1 MIAEADR
8 TSEGTGYVSTSSS
21 DGHVRKGEVR
31 SMGHF
36 RSEARGRAQGGGREQ
51 DPGRLGVASS
61 DPRSGEYGRSSEIA
75 VRRAPGTRGSTP
87 RRGGSSWVN
96 WQSALYVFVLGAVCV
111 PLASLTSFW
120 WIIPVLGA
128 VVPVALAALNKPRL
142 VSGERDDRK
151 LKERE
156 LLHALAEQGDLTPA
170 AAAMRTSLTVDE
182 ASKMLEDLTRKGHLN
197 PLAEDGVV
205 SYALP
210 ERDRRGSQDAALPPT
225 DEPSEA
231 WRESDGAP
239 RRLEDPLSEREL
251 EVLTLLASGRTNSEV
266 ARYLFVSV
274 GTVKS
279 HTGNIYR
286 KLDAKNRAEAIARA
300 RKLALLS

>member
-1 MIAEADR
+1 MMAGADR
-8 TSEGTGYVSTSSS
+8 TSEGTGRVSTSSS
-21 DGHVRKGEVR
+21 DGHVRNGEVR
-31 SMGHF
+31 SMEQS
-36 RSEARGRAQGGGREQ
+36 RNEAPGRTQDGGREQ
-51 DPGRLGVASS
+51 DPGRLGAASS
-61 DPRSGEYGRSSEIA
+61 DPRSGKYGRSSEVA

-87 RRGGSSWVN
+87 SRGGSSWVN
-96 WQSALYVFVLGAVCV
+96 WQTALYVFVLGAVCV
-111 PLASLTSFW
+111 PLASLTRFW
-120 WIIPVLGA
+120 WIVPVLGA
-128 VVPVALAALNKPRL
+128 AVPIALAMLDKPRL
-142 VSGERDDRK
+142 ATGERDDRK

-156 LLHALAEQGDLTPA
+156 LLHALAERGNLTPA

-182 ASKMLEDLTRKGHLN
+182 ASKMLEELARKGHLN
-197 PLAEDGVV
+197 PQAEDGLV

-210 ERDRRGSQDAALPPT
+210 EQDRRWPQDAALPPP

-231 WRESDGAP
+231 WRERAEAP

-266 ARYLFVSV
+266 AGDLFVSV

-286 KLDAKNRAEAIARA
+286 KLNAKNRAEAIARA
-300 RKLALLS
+300 RELELLS